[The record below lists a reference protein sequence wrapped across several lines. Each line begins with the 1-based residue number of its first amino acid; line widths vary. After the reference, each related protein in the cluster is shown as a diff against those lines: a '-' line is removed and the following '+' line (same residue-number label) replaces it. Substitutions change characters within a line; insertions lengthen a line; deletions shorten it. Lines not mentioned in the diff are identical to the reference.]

1 MSKALKFIG
10 NNIRSFRQSRNW
22 TLAQLASKIGIQ
34 EGPLGR
40 IERGGNLPSAM
51 VIYNLAQTL
60 NIPIDALFAPDLSQA
75 RAAAAETDTAHVT
88 IEPDASVPPKALL
101 SACRE
106 LMSAFHTLEDIL
118 CVQKHALLP
127 LSIPFKPDYA
137 GMEQL
142 AAQVRTAMGTGDAVV
157 FDYLELFENFG
168 LRVLLFPF
176 MKPADDFDG
185 LSFFEPVYQNA
196 FFFINSRK
204 NPEKQLFCLATEL
217 GKILIFNQTRI
228 RKDTLFP
235 ETEPTS
241 SEPRPINPIR
251 AAKHFAATFLM
262 PDTAVRTTMDQ
273 LGITPDTWTWDLVL
287 RIKHRFGISTEAFI
301 YRLLELDLIT
311 EDSSNTYIQKIKT
324 HYKQTDF
331 GEPDASRRILNAN
344 GRFFDLLLTAGKDE
358 TAGQKIKDI
367 YVMIEDLKLVK
378 P

>member
-1 MSKALKFIG
+1 MFEDLKFIG

-40 IERGGNLPSAM
+40 IERGGNLPSAT
-51 VIYNLAQTL
+51 VIYNLAQAL
-60 NIPIDALFAPDLSQA
+60 DIPTDALFAPDPSRA

-88 IEPDASVPPKALL
+88 IEVDASVPPKALL
-101 SACRE
+101 SACRK
-106 LMSAFHTLEDIL
+106 LMSAFHTLEEIL
-118 CVQKHALLP
+118 GVQKHALLP

-142 AAQVRTAMGTGDAVV
+142 AAQVRTAMGSGDAVV

-176 MKPADDFDG
+176 MKPANDFDG
-185 LSFFEPVYQNA
+185 LSFFEPVHQNA

-204 NPEKQLFCLATEL
+204 NPEKQLFCLVTEL
-217 GKILIFNQTRI
+217 GKILIFNQMKI
-228 RKDTLFP
+228 RKETLFP
-235 ETEPTS
+235 DTGPA
-241 SEPRPINPIR
+241 SESRPINPIR
-251 AAKHFAATFLM
+251 AARHFAATFLM
-262 PDTAVRTTMDQ
+262 PDTAVRSTVGQ
-273 LGITPDTWTWDLVL
+273 LGITPDTWTWDLIL

-311 EDSSNTYIQKIKT
+311 KDASNTYIQKIKT
-324 HYKQTDF
+324 HYQQTGF

-344 GRFFDLLLTAGKDE
+344 GRFFDLLLTAGRDE

-367 YVMIEDLKLVK
+367 YVMVEDLKLVK
-378 P
+378 L